1 VTAAQDWIDRDCSL
15 NASGHPPQDSWG
27 DDDATACGEKV
38 TEVCRLAWRQRA
50 DVLLMEEAVRRVGLS
65 GLSELAAVRVRFG
78 YRRADRV
85 VEARRLAGR
94 WERIYR
100 PYGDEGL
107 TVRTE
112 PRKKLASRAGAQPSL
127 RDYWVVGHLGLLGRV
142 NAEARALRSLLRAC
156 ACSPARRPSIARVLR
171 SQSTPR
177 ESRQ

>member
-1 VTAAQDWIDRDCSL
+1 MTAAQDWIDRDCSL

-65 GLSELAAVRVRFG
+65 ELAAVRVRFG

-85 VEARRLAGR
+85 IEARRLAGR

-100 PYGDEGL
+100 PCGDEGL

-112 PRKKLASRAGAQPSL
+112 PRKKLASRGGTALAS
-127 RDYWVVGHLGLLGRV
+127 RLLGRRPPWATRLGQRRGSSV
-142 NAEARALRSLLRAC
+142 AFTLTSLCVFTCTAAVHRAC
-156 ACSPARRPSIARVLR
+156 PSLSIH
-171 SQSTPR
+171 TT
-177 ESRQ
+177 